1 MIKIS
6 NKLILVFLIIII
18 LILLKHSIMYIISKK
33 FLKNNKKRLMKK
45 ITLSKIFKITRKNI
59 NNVRTLFIRGKSR
72 FGNFFQSINNA
83 IIYCEILNCKKIII
97 ENNNNLYINKTI
109 FYKKSC
115 FTIEPNQTF
124 NFRDKYSIILNVYYY
139 FFNGFRFFRDINR
152 LSIFRKQILNNLPRI
167 IVHPNDLYIYIRS
180 GDIFV
185 FSNKVSITGYYQ
197 PPLCFY
203 IKILDKFKFNK
214 VYIISGDKLNPVIP
228 DLLKKY
234 SYIKNKG
241 NNLKVDISY
250 LINSYNLVSAKS
262 TLFSVSIKLN
272 EKLKF
277 LWEYDFYSSLR
288 RTYLD
293 FHFSFYKIP
302 LYTIYKMNSSIY
314 YRRIMMPWVNS
325 PKQRKI
331 MLEEKCLNN
340 FDIIK

>member
-1 MIKIS
+1 MLKI
-6 NKLILVFLIIII
+6 ILVFLIIII
-18 LILLKHSIMYIISKK
+18 NLILLKYSICYISKK
-33 FLKNNKKRLMKK
+33 FLRINKKKLMKK
-45 ITLSKIFKITRKNI
+45 MILYKIFKITRKNV
-59 NNVRTLFIRGKSR
+59 NNVSSLFIRGKCH

-83 IIYCEILNCKKIII
+83 IIYCHILNCKKIII
-97 ENNNNLYINKTI
+97 ENNKNLYINKTI
-109 FYKKSC
+109 FYKKNN

-124 NFRDKYSIILNVYYY
+124 NFRDKYSIILKVHYF
-139 FFNGFRFFRDINR
+139 FFNGFGYFRDINR
-152 LSIFRKQILNNLPRI
+152 LSIFREQLLNNLPK
-167 IVHPNDLYIYIRS
+167 IVAHPNDLYIYIRS

-185 FSNKVSITGYYQ
+185 LSNKGSIKGYYQ

-203 IKILDKFKFNK
+203 IKILDKYKFNK
-214 VYIISGDKLNPVIP
+214 VYIISGDKLNPVIL

-241 NNLKVDISY
+241 NNLKLDISY
-250 LINSYNLVSAKS
+250 LVNSYNLVAAKS

-272 EKLKF
+272 DKLKF

-293 FHFSFYKIP
+293 FHYSFYKIP

-314 YRRIMMPWVNS
+314 YRRIMIPWVNS
-325 PKQRKI
+325 PKQRKKMI
-331 MLEEKCLNN
+331 EEKCMND